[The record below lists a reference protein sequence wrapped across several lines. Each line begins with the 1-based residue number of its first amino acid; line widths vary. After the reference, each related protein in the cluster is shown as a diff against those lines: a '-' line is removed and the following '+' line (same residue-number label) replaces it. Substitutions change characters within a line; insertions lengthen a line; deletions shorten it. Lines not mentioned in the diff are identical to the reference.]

1 MKNYSGQTAHTLFIV
16 LFIALLLAACV
27 WILRPFLMP
36 LLWATVIVIATWP
49 VLRLI
54 QRHLRNSRMLAVMV
68 MAVLMLVTILLPVTA
83 AVLTIG
89 RHADEIAEHTRRL
102 ASETLP
108 PAPDWLKRVPVVG
121 DKLTQRW
128 TEFAAHDPA
137 SRSER
142 IAAYA
147 RQGLQWFAA
156 NAANVG
162 GVMLRLLLTVVIAII
177 LYAKGEG
184 FREGMLRFAR
194 RLAGSQ
200 GEEVTV
206 LAGKVVRSV
215 VLGVVLTALL
225 QTAVGAT
232 GLLVA
237 GVPGVAL
244 LTAVM
249 LILCLA
255 QLGPVP
261 VLLPAVIWL
270 YWSGQP
276 VWATVLAVIA
286 FIAVTIDGVVRPFLI
301 RQGADLPLLLIFA
314 GVIGGL
320 VAFGIIGLFIGPV
333 ILAVSYTLMNAWIDG
348 DRHDVKPL
356 PD

>member
-1 MKNYSGQTAHTLFIV
+1 MKGSTGQTAHTLFIV

-27 WILRPFLMP
+27 WILRPFLMS

-54 QRHLRNSRMLAVMV
+54 QRYLRNSRMLAVMV
-68 MAVLMLVTILLPVTA
+68 MAVLMLVTILLPVTG
-83 AVLTIG
+83 AVLTIA
-89 RHADEIAEHTRRL
+89 RHADDIAEHTRRL
-102 ASETLP
+102 TSEPLP
-108 PAPDWLKRVPVVG
+108 PAPDWLQRVPVVG
-121 DKLTQRW
+121 DKLAQRW
-128 TEFAAHDPA
+128 TEFAARDPA

-142 IAAYA
+142 VAAYA
-147 RQGLQWFAA
+147 REGLQWFAA
-156 NAANVG
+156 NAGNVG
-162 GVMLRLLLTVVIAII
+162 GIILRLLLTVVIAII

-184 FREGMLRFAR
+184 FREGVLRFAR

-200 GEEVTV
+200 GEEVAV

-232 GLLVA
+232 GLFLA
-237 GVPGVAL
+237 GVPAAAL

-255 QLGPVP
+255 QIGPVP
-261 VLLPAVIWL
+261 ILLPVIIWL
-270 YWSGQP
+270 YWSGHA
-276 VWATVLAVIA
+276 VWGTVLIVIS

-333 ILAVSYTLMNAWIDG
+333 ILAVSYTLMNAWIG
-348 DRHDVKPL
+348 GGRHDDKPL
-356 PD
+356 PG